1 MALLLITSRQVNY
14 NAITVTDKLNS
25 QTKASNDFL
34 RPHYKE
40 WKMEGR
46 YAHTIYDRTTKL
58 YIKTVFISQSEKEGP
73 NRKLCG

>member
-25 QTKASNDFL
+25 LTKASNDFL

-40 WKMEGR
+40 
-46 YAHTIYDRTTKL
+46 
-58 YIKTVFISQSEKEGP
+58 
-73 NRKLCG
+73 